1 MATSAPNTLPSPV
14 RARFR
19 FAHGSGMTP
28 NMDGSLPGA
37 ERNPLAPLLSAVA
50 GGDRGALGTLYER
63 TSAKLYGICLR
74 VLGSEA
80 EAEEALQEAYL
91 AVWRRA
97 ETYDPARAG
106 AIAWLAVLARNKAID
121 RLRRRSQPSAPLDAA
136 EQVPDDAPSAL
147 DLIESAEDGARLA
160 ACLGELEEKQQ
171 ALIRAAFWSG
181 ASYPEL
187 AEREAVPLGTMKSW
201 IRRSLIRLRG
211 CLER

>member
-1 MATSAPNTLPSPV
+1 
-14 RARFR
+14 
-19 FAHGSGMTP
+19 MTA

-37 ERNPLAPLLSAVA
+37 ERNPLAPLLRAVA
-50 GGDRGALGTLYER
+50 GGDRGALAILYER

-80 EAEEALQEAYL
+80 EAEEALQEAYI

-97 ETYDPARAG
+97 ETYDPAKAG
-106 AIAWLAVLARNKAID
+106 VIAWLAVLARNKAID
-121 RLRRRSQPSAPLDAA
+121 RLRRRSHASAPLDAA
-136 EQVPDDAPSAL
+136 GEVADDAPSAL
-147 DLIESAEDGARLA
+147 DLIESAEDAARLT
-160 ACLGELEEKQQ
+160 ACLAELEEKQQ